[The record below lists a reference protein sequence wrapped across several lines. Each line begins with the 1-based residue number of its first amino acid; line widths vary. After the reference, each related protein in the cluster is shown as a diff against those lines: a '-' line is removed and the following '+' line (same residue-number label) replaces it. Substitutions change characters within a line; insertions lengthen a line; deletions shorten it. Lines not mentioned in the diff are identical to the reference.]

1 MSGKVIPL
9 PGGMTRAQQG
19 LVVAHRAL
27 VRKVAALL
35 CLRFPHVMAWEEMVS
50 IRELALSEAARSF
63 DPARDVPFEAYAWMR
78 VHGAIHNALM
88 REQRWRRAA
97 RDGVYKAIVAQG
109 EARDREAF
117 SDALV
122 AGMLMN
128 LVGEV
133 SRSGDPEAGVVYAQM
148 KTALDRA
155 LSELSL
161 EDRRLVELHYVKEL
175 TLEEAGKELSM
186 CRTTVKARHR
196 GLLKR
201 VTAKLS
207 WLGVSVSMSDGY
219 APTSPNGPR

>member
-1 MSGKVIPL
+1 MSEKVIPL
-9 PGGMTRAQQG
+9 PAGLTRAQQA
-19 LVVAHRAL
+19 LVVAHRWL

-35 CLRFPHVMAWEEMVS
+35 WLRFPRLMAWEDIVA
-50 IRELALSEAARSF
+50 IGELALVEAARSF
-63 DPARDVPFEAYAWMR
+63 DVEREVPFEAYAWLR
-78 VHGAIHNALM
+78 VHSAIHNAIM
-88 REQRWRRAA
+88 RERNWHHRAREGA
-97 RDGVYKAIVAQG
+97 YKAAAVQG

-133 SRSGDPEAGVVYAQM
+133 SRSGDPEADVVYAQV
-148 KTALDRA
+148 KTALERA

-175 TLEEAGKELSM
+175 TLEEAGKELCM
-186 CRTTVKARHR
+186 GRTTVKARHR

-207 WLGVSVSMSDGY
+207 WLGVSVSMSEGF
-219 APTSPNGPR
+219 R